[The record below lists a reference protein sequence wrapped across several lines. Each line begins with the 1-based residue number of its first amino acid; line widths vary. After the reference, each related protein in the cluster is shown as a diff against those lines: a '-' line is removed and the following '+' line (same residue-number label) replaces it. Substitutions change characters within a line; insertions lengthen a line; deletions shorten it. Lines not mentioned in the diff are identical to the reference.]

1 MLSWSSNN
9 QLIVSSSLLYR
20 WCPDTHI
27 WCNDY
32 FINWKLN
39 LIVSAG
45 LSSAEQP
52 FPCSNQQVV
61 RQNSS
66 QPACLLCPRQSTQGA
81 CSPKAVWCESHH
93 TLALPASSRFLRLP
107 LGLML
112 TLRRLVASVQLA
124 VPAEVCLRR
133 SEIRIPYS
141 STSSFWWTTRP
152 HCRRR
157 HYLICWLLL
166 CRVCSSHLQMR
177 THCVTSGAPWC
188 LILQIKQK

>member
-52 FPCSNQQVV
+52 FPCSDQQAV
-61 RQNSS
+61 RQSSS
-66 QPACLLCPRQSTQGA
+66 QPACLLCPRQSTQGV

-93 TLALPASSRFLRLP
+93 TLAPPASSRFLRLP

-112 TLRRLVASVQLA
+112 TLRRLVALVQLA

-133 SEIRIPYS
+133 SV
-141 STSSFWWTTRP
+141 TSHTRP
-152 HCRRR
+152 PHLFDGRLGRTAGGGTTLSADCCCAGCALVICRCGS
-157 HYLICWLLL
+157 I
-166 CRVCSSHLQMR
+166 V
-177 THCVTSGAPWC
+177 
-188 LILQIKQK
+188 